1 MFSLPVLTC
10 YVITPRFIQGTV
22 STESKMYIS
31 IADEKGGMLN
41 SLRQAFAERGWD
53 RNGSRD
59 HETQRPRQTPRGQSG
74 EECKYRQT
82 DPDAETQRPEYH
94 YQEDGFD
101 GTKRNGARRKDGSG
115 FETKQQIEVAGVED
129 RSNWRKTGWVDRKW

>member
-1 MFSLPVLTC
+1 MSAK
-10 YVITPRFIQGTV
+10 
-22 STESKMYIS
+22 SKMYIS

-41 SLRQAFAERGWD
+41 SLRQAFAER
-53 RNGSRD
+53 RRD
-59 HETQRPRQTPRGQSG
+59 ASDLDTQRSRQTPRGQSG

-101 GTKRNGARRKDGSG
+101 GTERNGARSKEGSG
-115 FETKQQIEVAGVED
+115 FERKQQIEVAGVED
-129 RSNWRKTGWVDRKW
+129 RSNWRKTGRVDRKW